1 VPVFRGKCL
10 TMQTRHVI
18 RLVQFAAWASIAVIA
33 YFTLARVGVMYS
45 IYFKLSPYLM
55 RPHMHTYAHFEHVI
69 VFAMFGAIFGFAY
82 PRHVLLVCSVVF
94 GTAVALEL
102 LQTVTPDR
110 HGTLMD
116 ALDKIAG
123 GAFGILFAK
132 TALNFWDRRRSV
144 QPDA

>member
-1 VPVFRGKCL
+1 
-10 TMQTRHVI
+10 METRHVI
-18 RLVQFAAWASIAVIA
+18 RLAQFAAWASIAVIA
-33 YFTLARVGVMYS
+33 YFSLARVGVIYS
-45 IYFKLSPYLM
+45 IYFKLCPYLM
-55 RPHMHTYAHFEHVI
+55 WSDMHIYAHFEHVI
-69 VFAMFGAIFGFAY
+69 GFAMFGAIFSFAY
-82 PRHVLLVCSVVF
+82 PRHVLLVCCVVF

-132 TALNFWDRRRSV
+132 IAFNFWDRRRSV